1 MHGIVDPLKAS
12 FNKISYTTDQVIHYL
27 TLSVY
32 MIWDME
38 VMLVEENK
46 RKRGRPIRGIKKRN
60 KDIHVRTT
68 DDTFNKLDVICKSHH
83 CNHTEVIEKLIEN
96 QYKLTVNGYNVL

>member
-1 MHGIVDPLKAS
+1 
-12 FNKISYTTDQVIHYL
+12 
-27 TLSVY
+27 
-32 MIWDME
+32 ME
-38 VMLVEENK
+38 VMLVEENNK
-46 RKRGRPIRGIKKRN
+46 KRGRPIRGIKKRN

-83 CNHTEVIEKLIEN
+83 CNRTEVIEKLIEN